1 MARKLPKLQHVK
13 YVTAKGKVYAYFN
26 TGAKKAG
33 RTIYAPMPDPTTTGF
48 LDTWVAMKGARTKR
62 FTAAYTVTDMAREYE
77 NSPQFGGLAKNSQ
90 EIYSKTLRRIVQHL
104 GKFPVNTLERQHVQA
119 VLDTEMK
126 GPGAYNIFAAVLR
139 ALYKWGADRGKTDR
153 EPGKGIAKLKTG
165 QHEAWPV
172 DVLDA
177 ALASD
182 DELIRLAT
190 SLLCFTGQR
199 IGDVLKMRWSDVRK
213 GKVRVVQQKT
223 GKELNIQLLN
233 ELQTVLA
240 ETPKRGMTIIADEA
254 GRAISQSHLR
264 NALQAFTRGQGVE
277 TVPHGLR
284 KNAVNVFLEAQ
295 CSIPEVASITGQ
307 SFQMVQHY
315 AQQIN
320 QQHMAE
326 SAVLKLENRR
336 GTSKPIGKQGAD
348 SQ

>member
-1 MARKLPKLQHVK
+1 MAKRPKLDHVK
-13 YVTAKGKVYAYFN
+13 YVTAKGHTYAYFN
-26 TGAKKAG
+26 TGKKRAG
-33 RTIYAPMPDPTTTGF
+33 KPIYNRLPDPSAVGF
-48 LDTWVAMKGARTKR
+48 YDSYAAMLGARTKR
-62 FTAAYTVTDMAREYE
+62 ATVAYTVADMALEYE
-77 NSPQFGGLAKNSQ
+77 NSTQFGILADNSQ
-90 EIYSKTLRRIVQHL
+90 VIYSKTLRRIVEHL
-104 GKFPVNTLERQHVQA
+104 GEFPVNTLERQHVQA

-139 ALYKWGADRGKTDR
+139 ALYKWGHDRGKTDQ
-153 EPGKGIAKLKTG
+153 EPGKGIGKLKTG

-182 DELIRLAT
+182 DEMIRLAT

-199 IGDVLKMRWSDVRK
+199 IGDVLKMRWSDIRR
-213 GKVRVVQQKT
+213 GKIRVVQQKT

-233 ELQTVLA
+233 ELQVVLA
-240 ETPKRGMTIIADEA
+240 EIPKRGMTIIADEV
-254 GRAISQSHLR
+254 GRPVSQTHLR
-264 NALQAFTRGQGVE
+264 NALQAFTAGQGTK

-336 GTSKPIGKQGAD
+336 ATCKPLGKLGTD